1 LCAAHARLIDRDAG
15 TYTIERLQQAK
26 RDHEARCA
34 SELLEPSVNDDRAL
48 DERRGDLFG
57 VGPDIV
63 CLGQI
68 TNVDEAEWGF
78 RIEHFV
84 VGDLNDVVA
93 FINGYEQRSAYDRHV
108 LDNKLGDGRVL
119 GGAPSLATSN
129 NRYVLRCPV
138 QPKFPR
144 TSAADFPQ
152 DLALF
157 SNGNDSGL
165 VSGLAAFSQHVFV
178 SLGTQKG
185 SWLFHRDFGTRLS
198 EYHAL
203 YRGSPWLAQLL
214 KLEVIRQSAIPLTDD
229 LLGQQYTPL
238 HCVERVWSVEVIGE
252 APESHSLT
260 IRLDLEVNGIGRWQH
275 EIFVLPPAK

>member
-1 LCAAHARLIDRDAG
+1 MSNRNDFSPRTRTALALRAGHRGAICNRSTSGPSEESPMAHASIGEAAHISGARPGSRRFDPSLAPEQRSSIENGIWLCAAHARLIDRDAG

-84 VGDLNDVVA
+84 VGDLHDVVA

-178 SLGTQKG
+178 SL
-185 SWLFHRDFGTRLS
+185 
-198 EYHAL
+198 
-203 YRGSPWLAQLL
+203 
-214 KLEVIRQSAIPLTDD
+214 
-229 LLGQQYTPL
+229 
-238 HCVERVWSVEVIGE
+238 
-252 APESHSLT
+252 
-260 IRLDLEVNGIGRWQH
+260 
-275 EIFVLPPAK
+275 